1 MTANEFKLIRHVLK
15 PFVDY
20 GMLNRNTIQ
29 QIGELL
35 NTPEKKKLQ
44 ELLTRQE
51 VVALLKV
58 TDKTIMNMEK
68 EDLLKP
74 VKLTGKRIV
83 RYKMEDVEALIE
95 KSG

>member
-35 NTPEKKKLQ
+35 NNPEKKKLQ

-51 VVALLKV
+51 VNALLKI
-58 TDKTIMNMEK
+58 TDQTIIAMEK
-68 EDLLKP
+68 EGLLKP
-74 VKLTGKRIV
+74 IRLTGKRIV
-83 RYKMEDVEALIE
+83 RYRMEDVEALIE